1 MNLTLPSNSSMDYY
15 PDNTLASF
23 KTHFE
28 SPLSLQEDHE
38 VALSEIILP
47 TTWSNVRDDD
57 LIVVVPLRTKSA
69 LTEAKRAFST
79 KEKHDSQKT
88 LRRIP
93 DIEWS
98 TVDKGMNLKALLESG
113 DPLTEDEEHYRPA
126 TAKERAEQ
134 EETLWKLWEQEREA
148 NVVVR
153 HNAGP
158 LRYTQ
163 NDAARNRRFG
173 RVSASGRR
181 RKLRNTAKRLIDRV
195 ESKTRVRTLP
205 PNIFPVPP
213 IVTGSN
219 ADFVGH
225 LNALLANELD
235 GSNFLRTKKLFHY
248 DRLTR
253 RVTIKVP
260 RHGCVLVSEH
270 LAHVLGFGS
279 RTYFTE
285 TSVGDFVMDVFGDV
299 YSVYVYTDAVQDRR
313 VGDMHAPLLRCVAVN
328 RNGER
333 EGGGIQAVGFPHLQY
348 FPLKSSRLDGVGIY
362 LRDRTGEP
370 IPFMRGEVTV
380 TLHLRP
386 IER

>member
-1 MNLTLPSNSSMDYY
+1 MDYY

-23 KTHFE
+23 RTRFE

-57 LIVVVPLRTKSA
+57 LIIVVPLRTKHA

-79 KEKHDSQKT
+79 KEKHHATKI
-88 LRRIP
+88 RRIP

-98 TVDKGMNLKALLESG
+98 TVDKGMNLKELLESSNS
-113 DPLTEDEEHYRPA
+113 LTKDEEHYRPE
-126 TAKERAEQ
+126 TVNEKE
-134 EETLWKLWEQEREA
+134 EEEEA
-148 NVVVR
+148 NNKTR
-153 HNAGP
+153 P
-158 LRYTQ
+158 LRYTH
-163 NDAARNRRFG
+163 NASHKRRSY
-173 RVSASGRR
+173 VSVSGRR
-181 RKLRNTAKRLIDRV
+181 RKLRSEAQQLIDRV
-195 ESKTRVRTLP
+195 ERKTRVRTLP

-213 IVTGSN
+213 IVTASN
-219 ADFVGH
+219 EDFVAR
-225 LNALLANELD
+225 LNTLLANDLD
-235 GSNFLRTKKLFHY
+235 GSNFLRLKKLFHY

-260 RHGCVLVSEH
+260 RHGCVLVSAH

-279 RTYFTE
+279 KTYFTK
-285 TSVGDFVMDVFGDV
+285 TSEGDFVMDPFGDV

-333 EGGGIQAVGFPHLQY
+333 EGGIQAVSFPHLQY
-348 FPLKSSRLDGVGIY
+348 FPLKSRRLDGVGIY

>member
-1 MNLTLPSNSSMDYY
+1 MDYY

-23 KTHFE
+23 RTRFE

-57 LIVVVPLRTKSA
+57 LIMVVPLRTKHA

-79 KEKHDSQKT
+79 KEKHHATKT
-88 LRRIP
+88 RRIP

-98 TVDKGMNLKALLESG
+98 TVDRGMNLKELMESNN
-113 DPLTEDEEHYRPA
+113 PLTKDEEHYRPE
-126 TAKERAEQ
+126 TEEELRERLGES
-134 EETLWKLWEQEREA
+134 
-148 NVVVR
+148 VVVR
-153 HNAGP
+153 RKHNNKTGP
-158 LRYTQ
+158 LRYTH
-163 NDAARNRRFG
+163 NAAHQRRSSY
-173 RVSASGRR
+173 VSASGRR
-181 RKLRNTAKRLIDRV
+181 RKLRSVAQQLIERV
-195 ESKTRVRTLP
+195 EKKTRVRTLP
-205 PNIFPVPP
+205 PNIFPVPA
-213 IVTGSN
+213 IVTDSN
-219 ADFVGH
+219 EDFVAH
-225 LNALLANELD
+225 LNTLLANDLD
-235 GSNFLRTKKLFHY
+235 GSNFLRLKKLFHY

-279 RTYFTE
+279 KTYFTKSSE
-285 TSVGDFVMDVFGDV
+285 GDFVMDPFGDA
-299 YSVYVYTDAVQDRR
+299 YSIYVYTDAVQDRR

-333 EGGGIQAVGFPHLQY
+333 EGGIQAVSFPHLQY
-348 FPLKSSRLDGVGIY
+348 FPLKSSRLDSVGIY